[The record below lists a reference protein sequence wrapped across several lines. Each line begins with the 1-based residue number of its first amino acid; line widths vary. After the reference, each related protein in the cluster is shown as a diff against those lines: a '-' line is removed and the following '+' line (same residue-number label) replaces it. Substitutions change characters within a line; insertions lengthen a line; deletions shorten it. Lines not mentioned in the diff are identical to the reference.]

1 MPMIRKIDCSP
12 KAIIGPSERF
22 TVTRHHNGRT
32 ADIIDTILY
41 ADERSASYV
50 LPGVQCLVGTT
61 DRDTL
66 RNVWAFIRN
75 NLTYRADRPGHE
87 RVKSPGA
94 LFAEG
99 VGDCKSYSISTGAI
113 LRSLGIPYRYRFTAY
128 EPGDVTHVYV
138 VADTASGPVIL
149 DSVHTRFDSEVPY
162 YRKKDIRPTRQRQA
176 VAGLPTDAA
185 GDTSYTFSPWLAAL
199 LAFII
204 GKFLLRA

>member
-12 KAIIGPSERF
+12 RAIIGPSEKF
-22 TVTRHHNGRT
+22 TVLRHHSGRT
-32 ADIIDTILY
+32 ADIIDTIMY
-41 ADERSASYV
+41 ADERSSAYI
-50 LPGVQCLVGTT
+50 LPGVQCLAGRT
-61 DRDTL
+61 DRETL

-99 VGDCKSYSISTGAI
+99 VGDCKSYSIATGAI
-113 LRSLGIPYRYRFTAY
+113 LRSLGIPYKYRFTAY

-138 VADTASGPVIL
+138 VADTADGPVIL
-149 DSVHTRFDSEVPY
+149 DSVHTKFDEEVPY
-162 YRKKDIRPTRQRQA
+162 YRKKDIRPPHQRAA
-176 VAGLPTDAA
+176 VAGLT
-185 GDTSYTFSPWLAAL
+185 GLHGEYSFTLSPWLVAV
-199 LAFII
+199 LAWLV